1 MRSGSG
7 RASSSGDICAFII
20 RMLCEYVVSIGGNGY
35 GHSLAGRK
43 PEHYAEAFGPFKF
56 GSWLISASILV
67 TAATTS
73 LWI

>member
-7 RASSSGDICAFII
+7 RASSSGDICAFIMRI
-20 RMLCEYVVSIGGNGY
+20 LCAYVVSIGGNGY
-35 GHSLAGRK
+35 GHSLARAASL
-43 PEHYAEAFGPFKF
+43 EHYAEAFGPFKF

-73 LWI
+73 L